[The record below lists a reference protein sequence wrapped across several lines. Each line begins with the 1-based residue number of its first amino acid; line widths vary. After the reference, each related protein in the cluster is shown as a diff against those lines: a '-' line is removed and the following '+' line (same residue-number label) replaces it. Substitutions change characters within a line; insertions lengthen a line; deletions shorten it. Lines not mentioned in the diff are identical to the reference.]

1 MGERTFIDRD
11 GNVWSVWE
19 AATRIE
25 LHKRS
30 DDNVQ
35 QMPAAQIITFENE
48 QTGEVKEGV
57 IRRPLADA
65 TDEELQMALDR
76 SGKAPA

>member
-19 AATRIE
+19 TPTRLG
-25 LHKRS
+25 LHKRAE
-30 DDNVQ
+30 DDVQ
-35 QMPAAQIITFENE
+35 QTPAAQVITFENE
-48 QTGEVKEGV
+48 KTGEVKEGA
-57 IRRPLADA
+57 IRRPLADV
-65 TDEELQMALDR
+65 TDEELQIALDR

>member
-19 AATRIE
+19 APTRIN
-25 LHKRS
+25 LRKASH
-30 DDNVQ
+30 DDVQ
-35 QMPAAQIITFENE
+35 QVPAGQIVTFENE
-48 QTGEVKEGV
+48 QTGEVKEGI
-57 IRRPLADA
+57 IRRPLADV
-65 TDEELQMALDR
+65 TDDDLQMALDR